1 MKLQFSS
8 IFSIYCL
15 LNCEIRTCWNLFWP
29 KIFII
34 EHCFQTKFFISDF
47 HTILQHMSHILNKI
61 ISLLSICLQNLR
73 YFDKKHVFRSES
85 NLDLFQVKIRKDL
98 YMNSL
103 CWTSL
108 CHLIDSSCVK
118 ILLPVVT
125 TWGCSR
131 AKWNKL
137 SGSFIHGNS
146 II

>member
-1 MKLQFSS
+1 M
-8 IFSIYCL
+8 IHCL
-15 LNCEIRTCWNLFWP
+15 VNCAIRTCWNLFWP

-47 HTILQHMSHILNKI
+47 HTIFQHMSHILNKI

-73 YFDKKHVFRSES
+73 NFDKKHAIRSKS
-85 NLDLFQVKIRKDL
+85 NLKLFQVEIRKDL

-125 TWGCSR
+125 TWGCSVDLYGVNYQEHCENVKI
-131 AKWNKL
+131 AKLRYQKL
-137 SGSFIHGNS
+137 N
-146 II
+146 